1 MSQLISIQKNHVS
14 SFVHYL
20 HRYDEEV
27 YKWEEDKRFVI
38 GAENESSTFSYMFP
52 LFGYENFQGKV
63 FFNASHKFAKEV
75 QEVFKEHVNLRTNS
89 SSSFYKRVVD
99 YSFIHNLRDSFYK
112 TIPDIFAFVVDSRLD
127 IYNVELINC
136 LETKKV
142 SYIHKLQFSSYS
154 PHLPAVS
161 YSFTFNEN
169 FEFIDCMLHDSVFY
183 SMNENLNLQEKLQFF
198 KLLLLY
204 FTDQEFYDSL
214 DISFS
219 DLNTQ
224 DWKSLI
230 GLMHMYKI

>member
-1 MSQLISIQKNHVS
+1 MVQLSSIQKNHVS
-14 SFVHYL
+14 SFVSYL

-27 YKWEEDKRFVI
+27 YKWEDNKNFVI
-38 GAENESSTFSYMFP
+38 GADNESATFSYMFP

-63 FFNASHKFAKEV
+63 FFNASSKFAKEI
-75 QEVFKEHVNLRTNS
+75 QEVFKEQVNLRTS
-89 SSSFYKRVVD
+89 SPSSFYRRVED
-99 YSFIHNLRDSFYK
+99 YSFVHNLGDSLYK

-127 IYNVELINC
+127 IYNVELINY

-142 SYIHKLQFSSYS
+142 SYFHKLQFSSYS
-154 PHLPAVS
+154 PHFPAVS

-183 SMNENLNLQEKLQFF
+183 SVNENLNLQEKLQFF
-198 KLLLLY
+198 KFLLLY
-204 FTDQEFYDSL
+204 FTDKRFYDSL

-219 DLNTQ
+219 DLNSQ
-224 DWKSLI
+224 DWKNLI